1 MIRREA
7 LRNLAAGS
15 LAALAGPSMPP
26 ASGSTQGPNI
36 LLVHCHDLGRFL
48 GCYGIPTVRTPNL
61 DAFSA
66 AGVRFERCFATAPSC
81 SPSRASLFTG
91 RYPHS
96 NGVLGLTHAE
106 FAWDL
111 YPKERHLGQIL
122 KEAGYQTAGVGV
134 IHETRS
140 GSERCGLNFYDPPVR
155 AIQATDAAIQRL
167 RQLSADNPAPF
178 YLQVGFIE
186 PHRLNPADPRADSN
200 FLGTEIQPDTSL
212 GVTVPGYLRDT
223 EGTRTELAEL
233 QGAVHHVDVQF
244 GRLMNALEEL
254 GLEEN
259 TLVIFT
265 TDHGIAMPRAKCSL
279 YEPGLGIVFL
289 LNLPSRQGWN
299 GGKTLTPMIS
309 NVDIL
314 PTLLDLTGLPVPA
327 HIQGRSFAGLL
338 DGKGYQPREA
348 IFGEMTYHDYYDP
361 RRSIRTETHKLLLN
375 FSAAPA
381 FMDPSQAWRPR
392 SETVVPENHAFAY
405 HPKVE
410 VFDLERDPWE
420 QKNLADDAG
429 SQEIRKDLLARLAV
443 HLKETNDP
451 ILAGAITSPMHRSVV
466 SLMPE

>member
-1 MIRREA
+1 MKRREA
-7 LRNLAAGS
+7 LRNLATGS
-15 LAALAGPSMPP
+15 LAAWAGSSVASSTVNPP
-26 ASGSTQGPNI
+26 RPNV
-36 LLVHCHDLGRFL
+36 LMVHCHDLGRFL

-66 AGVRFERCFATAPSC
+66 AGVRFARCYATAPSC
-81 SPSRASLFTG
+81 SPSRAALFTG

-96 NGVLGLTHAE
+96 NGVMGLSHAD

-111 YPKERHLGQIL
+111 YPEERHLGQIL
-122 KEAGYQTAGVGV
+122 KEAGYQTAGVG
-134 IHETRS
+134 ILHETRS
-140 GSERCGLNFYDPPVR
+140 GPKRCGLDFYDPPSR
-155 AIQATDAAIQRL
+155 AVQATDTAIQRL
-167 RQLSADNPAPF
+167 KQLAEEDQKPF

-200 FLGTEIQPDTSL
+200 FLGTEIQPDSSL

-233 QGAVHHVDVQF
+233 QGAVHHVDTQF
-244 GRLMNALEEL
+244 GRLMNAFHDL

-279 YEPGLGIVFL
+279 YEPGLGIAFL
-289 LNLPSRQGWN
+289 LSLPSRQGWN

-314 PTLLDLTGLPVPA
+314 PTLLDLTGVPVPA
-327 HIQGRSFAGLL
+327 NIQGRSFAGLL

-361 RRSIRTETHKLLLN
+361 RRSIRTETHKLILN

-420 QKNLADDAG
+420 QRTLPMMRG
-429 SQEIRKDLLARLAV
+429 AR
-443 HLKETNDP
+443 
-451 ILAGAITSPMHRSVV
+451 RSVRI
-466 SLMPE
+466 SWPGLLSISRKPTTPS